1 MKIRLIMV
9 VLMGATLIAVPS
21 AINAQDRAG
30 TSAAPELLIPLG
42 AKEVAVSGAS
52 ISTVTGVDA
61 IYWNPA
67 GLDFGFGTDAL
78 FAYRSYIGDIKINYL
93 AIGTKFSGLGS
104 LGLTLRTFNFG
115 DMNVTTEDQPDGTG
129 EVFSPTF
136 FTLGLT
142 YSRQL
147 TENVGIGVTMNI
159 VNESFARVNASGIAM
174 DVGVQYQNLGGLQGL
189 SIGVCVKNIGTPMQ
203 YGGSGLWVAAEDPT
217 SHRGLTQYK
226 IEAASFQMP
235 SIIQIGLGYSVK
247 LTPSSSAQLSAAF
260 ENDNYG
266 IDKYRAGAEISF
278 LKSLFLR
285 GGYLYSTDMYGTKS
299 IFQNFTLGMGVN
311 LLEYT
316 GIPMGIDY
324 AYVPVQYFDGNHLID
339 IHLQF

>member
-1 MKIRLIMV
+1 MNIRLIMI
-9 VLMGATLIAVPS
+9 VLLGIAWVAGTPAAT
-21 AINAQDRAG
+21 AQDKAG

-52 ISTVTGVDA
+52 LSSVNGVHA

-67 GLDFGFGTDAL
+67 GLDFEAGTSAL
-78 FAYRSYIGDIKINYL
+78 FAYRSYIGDIGVNYL
-93 AIGTKFSGLGS
+93 ALGTQFSGLGS
-104 LGLTLRTFNFG
+104 LGLTLRTFSFG
-115 DMNVTTEDQPDGTG
+115 DIDVTTEDRTDGTG

-147 TENVGIGVTMNI
+147 TDNVGIGVTMNI
-159 VNESFARVNASGIAM
+159 VNESFARVSASGIAA
-174 DVGVQYQNLGGLQGL
+174 DVGVQYRNLGGVDGL
-189 SIGVCVKNIGTPMQ
+189 SIGVCVKNIGTAMQ

-226 IEAASFQMP
+226 VEAASYQMP
-235 SIIQIGLGYSVK
+235 STIQIGMGYKMK
-247 LTPSSSAQLSAAF
+247 LADQSGLQFSAAF

-266 IDKYRAGAEISF
+266 IDKYRVGAEISF
-278 LKSLFLR
+278 MRSLFVR
-285 GGYLYSTDMYGTKS
+285 GGYIYSTDMYGTKS
-299 IFQNFTLGMGVN
+299 IFQNTTVGIGIDLF
-311 LLEYT
+311 EYA
-316 GIPMGIDY
+316 GIPLGIDY
-324 AYVPVQYFDGNHLID
+324 AFVPVQYFDANHLID